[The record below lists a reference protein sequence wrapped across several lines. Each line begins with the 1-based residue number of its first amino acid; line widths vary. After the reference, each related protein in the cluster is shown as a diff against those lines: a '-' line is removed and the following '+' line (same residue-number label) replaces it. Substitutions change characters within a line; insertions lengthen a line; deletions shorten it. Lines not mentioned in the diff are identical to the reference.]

1 MAHSAADLLRHGLSF
16 SRNAAFDSTVM
27 SGTALAQ
34 TADGFGIVG
43 PIFLAIMARLAGFE
57 PGVVTIQ
64 ATNAHIYGDHFDQV
78 HELLAREHLDAPK
91 LILSDNIKRIE
102 RLQDIAGAFERI
114 EPADI
119 TLEGYESHAAIK
131 APMAA

>member
-1 MAHSAADLLRHGLSF
+1 MIVTDIGL
-16 SRNAAFDSTVM
+16 
-27 SGTALAQ
+27 
-34 TADGFGIVG
+34 
-43 PIFLAIMARLAGFE
+43 
-57 PGVVTIQ
+57 
-64 ATNAHIYGDHFDQV
+64 
-78 HELLAREHLDAPK
+78 
-91 LILSDNIKRIE
+91 NIKRIE